1 MVISWISVVS
11 RPHPEHRKVGWV
23 RTSTMSTRERWPAS
37 IGSTRSPRFTAYPS
51 HPTSRLVQSARGKVL
66 PPPLGSVL
74 SARAQ
79 GYRWGTLPSTY
90 PATPVLPD
98 EPNESA
104 QLAAAVS
111 NVQMTPIGGQQI
123 PVQAMIPFIQIPL
136 HRLLS
141 IHVVEG
147 SANGSQEV

>member
-1 MVISWISVVS
+1 MVISWIAVVS
-11 RPHPEHRKVGWV
+11 RPHPEHWKVGLV

-66 PPPLGSVL
+66 PPSLGSVL

-98 EPNESA
+98 EPYFFHWLPMFFLSGTSTSERGPLDVKIRKVIHCYYNE
-104 QLAAAVS
+104 
-111 NVQMTPIGGQQI
+111 
-123 PVQAMIPFIQIPL
+123 
-136 HRLLS
+136 
-141 IHVVEG
+141 
-147 SANGSQEV
+147 

>member
-1 MVISWISVVS
+1 MVISWIAVVS
-11 RPHPEHRKVGWV
+11 RPHPEHRKVGLV

-74 SARAQ
+74 SAPAQ
-79 GYRWGTLPSTY
+79 EYRWGTLPSTY

-98 EPNESA
+98 EPKICTCIKRRVNVNEIYFTGKLR
-104 QLAAAVS
+104 QKRRQHV
-111 NVQMTPIGGQQI
+111 
-123 PVQAMIPFIQIPL
+123 
-136 HRLLS
+136 LL
-141 IHVVEG
+141 V
-147 SANGSQEV
+147 APN

>member
-11 RPHPEHRKVGWV
+11 RPHPEHRKVGLV

-74 SARAQ
+74 SAPAQ
-79 GYRWGTLPSTY
+79 EYRWGTLPSTY

-98 EPNESA
+98 EPEILS
-104 QLAAAVS
+104 S
-111 NVQMTPIGGQQI
+111 
-123 PVQAMIPFIQIPL
+123 PL
-136 HRLLS
+136 PR
-141 IHVVEG
+141 E
-147 SANGSQEV
+147 ANARKRS

>member
-1 MVISWISVVS
+1 MVISWIAVVS
-11 RPHPEHRKVGWV
+11 RPHPEHRKVGLV
-23 RTSTMSTRERWPAS
+23 RTSTMSTRERWPS

-90 PATPVLPD
+90 PVTPVLPD
-98 EPNESA
+98 EPNIMGACTLASPHDGISA
-104 QLAAAVS
+104 PCA
-111 NVQMTPIGGQQI
+111 
-123 PVQAMIPFIQIPL
+123 
-136 HRLLS
+136 R
-141 IHVVEG
+141 
-147 SANGSQEV
+147 